1 MDDLCVSLYVLWDA
15 ELIFD
20 AAAEITGHSF
30 MVMIKIIVILD
41 RMIACYRPELAYCN
55 SKMAIGY
62 LAVFVGEVLRLAKAP
77 IFYVVI
83 VYQGASIQKGC
94 QR

>member
-20 AAAEITGHSF
+20 AAAEITDHSF

-55 SKMAIGY
+55 SKMAIRF
-62 LAVFVGEVLRLAKAP
+62 LAGFVGEVLRLAKAP
-77 IFYVVI
+77 NFFMLL
-83 VYQGASIQKGC
+83 
-94 QR
+94 

>member
-1 MDDLCVSLYVLWDA
+1 MDDLCVSLYVLWNA

-20 AAAEITGHSF
+20 AAAEITDHSF
-30 MVMIKIIVILD
+30 IVMIKIIVMLD
-41 RMIACYRPELAYCN
+41 KKVACYRHVLAYCN
-55 SKMAIGY
+55 SKMAIRFLEG
-62 LAVFVGEVLRLAKAP
+62 FIGEVLRLAKAP
-77 IFYVVI
+77 IFYVII